1 MSAVGVCSVY
11 RVRRSALLWLG
22 WNLLMLIAPAAH
34 AQVPRLSPA
43 APPIEIVD
51 PSERIS
57 GNAAVGLGF
66 VLGSDA
72 IGSDRL
78 WAYLSPPVAQKLK
91 LKISSIDGRYYAEV
105 DYVTTS
111 GQRPGWVALD
121 LTLRSFSFVEKN
133 YASPMNEIAVLL
145 GDADTS
151 RVYPVRWS
159 EPHSKAAKTPA
170 VPEDGDM
177 IRVYMNTERA
187 QAFLVVDGTPAYC
200 RNASSVSGFKF
211 NAICETT
218 LGTLKQKDAPPGQ
231 RIVNGVEV
239 FRRSGVRTLA
249 PVTLDIAI
257 QY

>member
-1 MSAVGVCSVY
+1 MGVSSVY
-11 RVRRSALLWLG
+11 WLRRSTLLWLG
-22 WNLLMLIAPAAH
+22 WNALVLVAPAAH

-43 APPIEIVD
+43 APPLEVVD

-78 WAYLSPPVAQKLK
+78 WAYISPPVAKKLK
-91 LKISSIDGRYYAEV
+91 LTISSIDGRYYAEV
-105 DYVTTS
+105 DYVTS
-111 GQRPGWVALD
+111 AGQQPGWVALD

-133 YASPMNEIAVLL
+133 YSNPMNEIAVLL

-151 RVYPVRWS
+151 RVYPVRWG
-159 EPHSKAAKTPA
+159 EPHSKAAKTPP
-170 VPEDGDM
+170 VPQDSDA

-187 QAFLVVDGTPAYC
+187 RAFLVVGGAPVYC
-200 RNASSVSGFKF
+200 RDASSVSGFKF

-218 LGTLKQKDAPPGQ
+218 LGTLKQKDAAPGQ